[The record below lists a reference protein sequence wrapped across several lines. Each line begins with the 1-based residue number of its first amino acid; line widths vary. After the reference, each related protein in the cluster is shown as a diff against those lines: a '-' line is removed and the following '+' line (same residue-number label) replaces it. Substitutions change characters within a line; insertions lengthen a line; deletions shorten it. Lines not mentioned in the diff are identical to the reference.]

1 MPIESNTAYF
11 LAFGFVSWPMAG
23 VAAGLISVPI
33 IIHILNR
40 RRFKTVTW
48 AAMEFLMRAMRKNRR
63 RLEFEQW
70 ILLATRCLVVFLL
83 GLALARPMGCEKS
96 SFAHLAGRTGL
107 NVIVLDNSYSMAYQA
122 DRPGAKTH
130 LDQAK
135 KIVDRLIE
143 QMSSGGESVVLITA
157 AGPVNGT
164 GPNKSISKIGYDLV
178 QARDAAKAV
187 RQSFAGTDLVGA
199 LRLALQAAKDET
211 REQNKRLYILTDETR
226 GAWDPQSAALKQ
238 LGPELAKA
246 FTKVINHDLTQN
258 RKQQWNDAV
267 VDVSAVGG
275 LVRVKFDSDFRA
287 DVRSYGPPQ
296 QAYVQ
301 WKVDDKPLGPTES
314 HNLTATAGEIVTRER
329 PQFTTGGAHLITVD
343 AKAAGDHLPADNF
356 RNHVEDVAADLKVLL
371 VEGQRGAGVAQSSG
385 SALAAALTPAHEGQV
400 KTLSSFVAEPISDLE
415 LGNRALHDYSAVV
428 LADVGQVTGPEADRL
443 KQFVEQGGTLVIFMG
458 ESINKDNYNAILLPR
473 KLMPGPLVKLM
484 SRGTDQ
490 PPYRFNFKPNAIQ
503 SPYLEIF
510 RGMEGSGLDLV
521 VVDRYWQLDLAQGSG
536 VQPILKYIPTGVEP
550 GKQDPGAPGDPAI
563 TEHGVGQG
571 RVLWISTTANDTS
584 SNVPWNDFPGH
595 MCYAPLMQEM
605 LAHSVKSGTFWMNL
619 DVGQPLIIPSTVRMT
634 AAPALLDPDK
644 KAIALESKLDERSER
659 VGGSMIYT
667 SRPLTAPGVYSLAL
681 GESTIPIAVNIPG
694 AEADLRTLNDEAIR
708 EVLGRIDIDMEGDQP
723 PGDIQVAEAG
733 RDWGWHLM
741 LLVLG
746 LLCIEAFMAMR
757 FGHWKQVAPAHA

>member
-1 MPIESNTAYF
+1 MPSLMNNSF

-83 GLALARPMGCEKS
+83 GLALARPLGCEKS
-96 SFAHLAGRTGL
+96 SLARIAGRTGL

-143 QMSSGGESVVLITA
+143 QMSPGGESVVLITA
-157 AGPVNGT
+157 AGPVNAA
-164 GPNKSISKIGYDLV
+164 GPNKSIFKIGYDLV

-187 RQSFAGTDLVGA
+187 KQSYGGTDLVGA
-199 LRLALQAAKDET
+199 LRLALQAGRNET
-211 REQNKRLYILTDETR
+211 REQNKRLYILTDATR
-226 GAWDPQSAALKQ
+226 GAWDPQAAALKQ
-238 LGPELAKA
+238 LGPELAKM
-246 FTKVINHDLTQN
+246 FKVVHYDLT
-258 RKQQWNDAV
+258 RDHKQQWNDAV
-267 VDVSAVGG
+267 LDISAVGG

-287 DVRSYGPPQ
+287 DVRTYGPPQ

-301 WKVDDKPLGPTES
+301 WKVDDKPLGTPDLKQLS
-314 HNLTATAGEIVTRER
+314 ATAGEIVTKQR
-329 PQFTTGGAHLITVD
+329 PQFPTGGPHLIAVE
-343 AKAAGDHLPADNF
+343 AKAGGDHLPADNI
-356 RNHVEDVAADLKVLL
+356 RNHVEDVAADLKILL

-385 SALAAALTPAHEGQV
+385 SSLAAALTPAHEGAI

-428 LADVGQVTGPEADRL
+428 LADVSQVTGPEADRL
-443 KQFVEQGGTLVIFMG
+443 KQFVEQGGTLLVFMG
-458 ESINKDNYNAILLPR
+458 ESINKDNYNTVLLPR
-473 KLMPGPLVKLM
+473 KLMPGPLIKLM
-484 SRGTDQ
+484 SIGTDQ
-490 PPYRFNFKPNAIQ
+490 PAYRFNFKPNAIQ
-503 SPYLEIF
+503 SPYLESF
-510 RGMEGSGLDLV
+510 RGMENSGLDLV
-521 VVDRYWQLDLAQGSG
+521 IVRKYWQLDLPQGSG
-536 VQPILKYIPTGVEP
+536 VDPILKYIPAGVTP

-563 TEHGVGQG
+563 TDHTLGQG
-571 RVLWISTTANDTS
+571 RVIWCSITANDDWT
-584 SNVPWNDFPGH
+584 DFPAH
-595 MCYAPLMQEM
+595 IAYAPLMQEL
-605 LAHSVKSGTFWMNL
+605 LAHSVKSGTYWMNL
-619 DVGQPLIIPSTVRMT
+619 DVGQPLVIPSNVRMT
-634 AAPALLDPDK
+634 AAPTLLDPDK
-644 KAIALESKLDERSER
+644 KAVALESKLDERSER
-659 VGGSMIYT
+659 VGGAMIYT
-667 SRPLTAPGVYSLAL
+667 SPPLATPGVYALAL
-681 GESTIPIAVNIPG
+681 GESTIPIAVNVPA
-694 AEADLRTLNDEAIR
+694 AEADLRTLTDEAIR
-708 EVLGRIDIDMEGDQP
+708 EDLGRIDIDMEGDQP

-733 RDWGWHLM
+733 RDWGWHLT

-757 FGHWKQVAPAHA
+757 FGHWKQVAPTHA